1 MKLVT
6 LTLIGA
12 LLLSG
17 CHVGRMH
24 HELKGS
30 GVRKKEKR
38 DLGAFTSISTDGA
51 FDIQVVAQQPQSLE
65 IEGDD
70 NLLALVATEVS
81 GSVLRIK
88 SLRGYSNEEPIKIK
102 ISVQSI
108 EAFTANGV
116 GKIDISAL
124 KNDKFE
130 LDSNGAPTIKVSG
143 ETKSLVIDAKGAG
156 SIDAHKLRST
166 NAEVD
171 SKGVAKVEVFA
182 SDKLN
187 VTINGPSTVTYD
199 GDPDLNQTI
208 NGPGSIKKRESS
220 GA

>member
-1 MKLVT
+1 MRKLA

-17 CHVGRMH
+17 CHAGRMH
-24 HELKGS
+24 NEIGGS

-51 FDIQVVAQQPQSLE
+51 FDIQVVAQQPHSLE
-65 IEGDD
+65 VEGDD
-70 NLLALVATEVS
+70 NILALVATDVS
-81 GSVLRIK
+81 GGVLRIK
-88 SLRGYSNEEPIKIK
+88 NLRGYSTNEPIKIK
-102 ISVQSI
+102 ISVPNI
-108 EAFTANGV
+108 EAFTANGA

-130 LDSNGAPTIKVSG
+130 LGSNGAPTIKVSG
-143 ETKSLVIDAKGAG
+143 ETKALVIDANGAG
-156 SIDAHKLRST
+156 SIDAHKLRSS
-166 NAEVD
+166 NAEVE

-182 SDKLN
+182 SDQLN
-187 VTINGPSTVTYD
+187 VTISGPSTVIYD
-199 GDPDLNQTI
+199 GDPDVNQTI
-208 NGPGSIKKRESS
+208 NGPGSIKKRESE